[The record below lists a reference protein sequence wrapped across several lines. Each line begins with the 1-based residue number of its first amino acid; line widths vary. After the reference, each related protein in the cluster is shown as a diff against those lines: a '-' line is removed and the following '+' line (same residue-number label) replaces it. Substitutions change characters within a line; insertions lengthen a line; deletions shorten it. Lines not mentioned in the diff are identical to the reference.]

1 MSQLMTVTGP
11 VAPEALGRVLV
22 HEHIFISFPGDEL
35 DPNSTWTRE
44 GCISTAVERMQQ
56 LQEFGVGTFVD
67 PCPIELGRD
76 PELMA
81 EVARQSGMNIVC
93 STGFYHEHVGIPI
106 YWRMRTAED
115 VAELYLHEIE
125 HGIGTTGI
133 RPGVIKVAI
142 GDPPGEQD
150 LKVIKGAAIAAA
162 ESGLPVITHC
172 ENSRG
177 GDVIQDLLSAEGA
190 DLARC
195 LIGHQDQ
202 ETDVSNLETI
212 AKRGSFVGIDRI
224 GITMLAPEEQ
234 RVELISKLLA
244 EGYQDQ
250 LCLSQDHQCSVRAAK
265 IGPPEMPTFDPPVEV
280 QMYLRPHTYIFTDF
294 LPRLTD
300 SGVTNE
306 VINGLFTA
314 NPRRLLTQK

>member
-1 MSQLMTVTGP
+1 
-11 VAPEALGRVLV
+11 
-22 HEHIFISFPGDEL
+22 
-35 DPNSTWTRE
+35 
-44 GCISTAVERMQQ
+44 TAIERMQQ
-56 LQEFGVGTFVD
+56 LKEFGVGTFVD

-106 YWRMRTAED
+106 YWRMRTPED
-115 VAELYLHEIE
+115 VAELYLQEME

-142 GDPPGEQD
+142 GDPPGDQD

-177 GDVIQDLLSAEGA
+177 GDVIQDLLSAQGA

-195 LIGHQDQ
+195 LIGH
-202 ETDVSNLETI
+202 
-212 AKRGSFVGIDRI
+212 
-224 GITMLAPEEQ
+224 
-234 RVELISKLLA
+234 
-244 EGYQDQ
+244 
-250 LCLSQDHQCSVRAAK
+250 
-265 IGPPEMPTFDPPVEV
+265 
-280 QMYLRPHTYIFTDF
+280 
-294 LPRLTD
+294 
-300 SGVTNE
+300 
-306 VINGLFTA
+306 
-314 NPRRLLTQK
+314 